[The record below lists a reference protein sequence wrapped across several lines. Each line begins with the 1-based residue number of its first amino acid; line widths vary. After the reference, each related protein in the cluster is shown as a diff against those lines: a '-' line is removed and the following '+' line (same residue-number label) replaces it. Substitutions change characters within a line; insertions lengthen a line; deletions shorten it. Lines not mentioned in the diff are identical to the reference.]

1 MLNGW
6 VNYVIFVNLF
16 IIMVSVYWVC
26 EMLKIDWWVVDNAY
40 VTFAL
45 VNMVLLEQRNTKL
58 MIIDMFKHQELA

>member
-1 MLNGW
+1 
-6 VNYVIFVNLF
+6 
-16 IIMVSVYWVC
+16 
-26 EMLKIDWWVVDNAY
+26 